1 MSRFTTLY
9 KKGCL
14 QQILIFLWIWSF
26 SNLLRKT
33 NFLTISVLLSEISLF
48 WLKREVFSELARKC
62 FKTTEKHS
70 LVVCGSF
77 CREKQF
83 LLILSHF
90 TALNK
95 NGCLQQILNFLW
107 ICSFSNLLRK
117 NLFDYF
123 WTFFWD
129 IFFLLKREFFSE
141 FSQKCFKTE
150 KSIV

>member
-117 NLFDYF
+117 IFLTISELFSE
-123 WTFFWD
+123 
-129 IFFLLKREFFSE
+129 IFFFYLKENFSVN
-141 FSQKCFKTE
+141 FPKNASKQRKA
-150 KSIV
+150 